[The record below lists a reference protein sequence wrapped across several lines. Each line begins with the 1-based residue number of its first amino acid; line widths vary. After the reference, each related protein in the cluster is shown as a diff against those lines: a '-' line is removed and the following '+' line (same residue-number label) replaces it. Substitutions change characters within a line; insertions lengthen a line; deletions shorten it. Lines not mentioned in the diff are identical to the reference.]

1 MHGVRM
7 ISCLGP
13 VSLALSFMGIGA
25 AALFASKVY
34 TSMVASLMIS
44 GVTVILFI
52 VSGMSSFKV
61 LRRDIVSFRT
71 GL

>member
-1 MHGVRM
+1 M

-25 AALFASKVY
+25 AALFSSQVH
-34 TSMVASLMIS
+34 TSMVASLMVS

-52 VSGMSSFKV
+52 LSGMASFKV
-61 LRRDIVSFRT
+61 LRRDITSF
-71 GL
+71 